1 MTARKRPAMKD
12 VAAEAGVSVAT
23 ASRSLAGA
31 GGDPSTRKRVEK
43 AAAKLNYRRDLVAQ
57 SLRTGRTRT
66 VGMVIRDLM
75 NPLFANIAQGVERR
89 LALDG
94 IALIVSDAA
103 GDAARESALMDNF
116 VQRRVDGLILALVDE
131 ASSEILAADRPVVLV
146 DRWVDGSLVSRVV
159 SDHRGGVQAGVQH
172 LVGLG
177 HERFAMLV
185 GNEEIRPMRE
195 RRRGFEEALDQAGIG
210 DRAVLCL
217 DNDYDAATE
226 AARRLLAAPD
236 RPTAVVCGGLLFTV
250 GLYRALHQ
258 LGLQHEG
265 GIDVLGCDT
274 NLTLRLVEPAA
285 HFVARDPFLMGAT
298 AAELLL
304 AAIDGAEP
312 REVVLPT
319 ELLVPP
325 HH

>member
-1 MTARKRPAMKD
+1 MTAKKRPAMKD

-31 GGDPSTRKRVEK
+31 GVDPATRKRVEE
-43 AAAKLNYRRDLVAQ
+43 AAARLNYRRDLVAQ

-89 LALDG
+89 LALDD

-103 GDAARESALMDNF
+103 GDAARESALVDNF
-116 VQRRVDGLILALVDE
+116 AQRRVDGLILALVDE
-131 ASSEILAADRPVVLV
+131 ASSELPAEDRPVVLI
-146 DRWVDGSLVSRVV
+146 DRRVDGRPVNRVV
-159 SDHRGGVQAGVQH
+159 SDHRSGVRAGVER
-172 LVGLG
+172 LIGLG

-185 GNEEIRPMRE
+185 GTDEIRPMRE
-195 RRRGFEEALDQAGIG
+195 RRCSFEEALDRAGIV
-210 DRAVLCL
+210 DRTVLCL
-217 DNDYDAATE
+217 DNDYDAAT
-226 AARRLLAAPD
+226 AAAQRLLDTPD
-236 RPTAVVCGGLLFTV
+236 RPTAVVCGGLLFTI

-258 LGLQHEG
+258 LGLKRESG
-265 GIDVLGCDT
+265 LDVLGCDT
-274 NLTLRLVEPAA
+274 NIALRLLEPAA

-304 AAIDGAEP
+304 GAIDGDEP